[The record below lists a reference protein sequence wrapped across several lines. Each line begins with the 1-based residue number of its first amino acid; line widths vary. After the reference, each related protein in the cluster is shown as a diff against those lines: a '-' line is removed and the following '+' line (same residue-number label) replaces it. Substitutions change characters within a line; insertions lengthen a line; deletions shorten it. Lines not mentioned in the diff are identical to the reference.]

1 MFKEA
6 FVLFLLLI
14 VGDRIGSLTGTPTPV
29 LEITRAEQDQI
40 AIQLKNL
47 REAVQ
52 NMSERFKEQLDRI
65 ENRLSFT
72 SEARKMP
79 VMRPIW
85 EMRPITAAEESG
97 TGFFGS
103 EEPRKFTMPPF
114 IRPDFIAHTL
124 DMMPNEAPK
133 KAVASEEPRKFT
145 MGIPYFRG

>member
-1 MFKEA
+1 
-6 FVLFLLLI
+6 
-14 VGDRIGSLTGTPTPV
+14 
-29 LEITRAEQDQI
+29 
-40 AIQLKNL
+40 
-47 REAVQ
+47 
-52 NMSERFKEQLDRI
+52 
-65 ENRLSFT
+65 
-72 SEARKMP
+72 MP

-145 MGIPYFRG
+145 MVDFRG